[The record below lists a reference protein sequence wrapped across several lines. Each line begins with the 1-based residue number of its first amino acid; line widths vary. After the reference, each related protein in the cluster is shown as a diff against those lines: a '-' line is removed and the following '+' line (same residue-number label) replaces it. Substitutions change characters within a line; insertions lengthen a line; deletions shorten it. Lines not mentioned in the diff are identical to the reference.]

1 MIVAA
6 IVLAQPARVRADEF
20 RAVVDRVDL
29 EPSSLGG
36 NRLRIYLSALTVQ
49 GQLLDLT
56 DPKSIKL
63 IVGTSEKKVP
73 FALGHYNALGANT
86 AIVFIVQVTQDFQPS
101 LGTLSDALDA
111 VVLAPMNE
119 HTTQAAVLTFGDSVG
134 AGKLAATKTAHTKL
148 TGVQSD
154 GTTGDPA
161 LLDTI
166 ERALLLLRKAQTE
179 PEGRPI
185 RKLIVVVGDGRDRS
199 GDRDR
204 VTRVGKRAAK
214 EGVRIHTLGFSPND
228 VRRPLFLLGELS
240 KQSLG
245 TFRWVR
251 GKGADSWTAPAEQ
264 LRDEIAKQ
272 YVLTYFLP
280 ADDEVA
286 NKKLKIVA
294 VGRTE
299 VTSNEVR
306 IPSEATC
313 GGQACEAGMYCAS
326 DRCIAVAAATG
337 RGIFGWLLLVGGIAV
352 GGVVVLGFIG
362 YMIQRSKEPP
372 LPFPFPGQPGA
383 NPGAAGL
390 VPGGPGV
397 VPGAPGAPNVAGMP
411 ILAPPPG
418 KQPKPPKKKR
428 EKKASMPPPVVA
440 PTAASVPAV
449 AAPVAAR
456 GPWLFIM
463 TGPRAGERLA
473 LRHGFWIGKASG
485 CDFVIDDGYAS
496 SQHAQ
501 LGQDTSGAYWLYDRG
516 STNGTFVNG
525 TRVLEQSLAHNA
537 VIQIGS
543 MQLRFQ
549 TE

>member
-1 MIVAA
+1 MRLAWLIVAA
-6 IVLAQPARVRADEF
+6 IVVGQAAPARADDF
-20 RAVVDRVDL
+20 RAVIDRVDL
-29 EPSSLGG
+29 EPSSIGG
-36 NRLRIYLSALTVQ
+36 NRLRVYLSALTIG

-63 IVGTSEKKVP
+63 VIGNSEKKQP
-73 FALGHYNALGANT
+73 FALGHYNALEADT
-86 AIVFIVQVTQDFQPS
+86 AIIFVVQVTQDFQPA
-101 LGTLSDALDA
+101 LGTLGDALDQTI
-111 VVLAPMNE
+111 LTPMAD
-119 HTTQAAVLTFGDSVG
+119 HTQVAILGYGDAVG
-134 AGKLAATKTAHTKL
+134 AGKLTTTKAAHNAL
-148 TGVQSD
+148 AALQSD
-154 GTTGDPA
+154 GTTADPA

-166 ERALLLLRKAQTE
+166 ERALLLMRKAKTD

-185 RKLIVVVGDGRDRS
+185 RKLIVVIGDGRDRS

-204 VTRVGKRAAK
+204 VTRIGKRAAK
-214 EGVRIHTLGFSPND
+214 EGVRIHALGFSPND
-228 VRRPLFLLGELS
+228 QRRPLFLLGELAR
-240 KQSLG
+240 QSLG

-251 GKGADSWTAPAEQ
+251 GKGTDSWTVPAEQ

-280 ADDEVA
+280 ADEEVA

-306 IPSEATC
+306 IPAEATC
-313 GGQACEAGMYCAS
+313 GGQTCEAGAYCAS
-326 DRCIAVAAATG
+326 DHCVLVAAATD
-337 RGIFGWLLLVGGIAV
+337 RGFFGWIVLLGGIAV
-352 GGVVVLGFIG
+352 GGIVVLGFVG

-372 LPFPFPGQPGA
+372 LPFPFPGGQPGA
-383 NPGAAGL
+383 VPPG
-390 VPGGPGV
+390 
-397 VPGAPGAPNVAGMP
+397 VPGA
-411 ILAPPPG
+411 IAPPMVAAP
-418 KQPKPPKKKR
+418 PASRPPKKKR
-428 EKKASMPPPVVA
+428 EKKASASPPVVA
-440 PTAASVPAV
+440 AAP
-449 AAPVAAR
+449 APVAAPAPAAAA

-463 TGPRAGERLA
+463 TGPRAGERLP
-473 LRHGFWIGKASG
+473 LRHGFWIGKAAG

-501 LGQDTSGAYWLYDRG
+501 LGQDTSGSYWLYDRG

-525 TRVLEQSLAHNA
+525 VRVLEQSLAHNA

>member
-1 MIVAA
+1 MRLAWVIVAA
-6 IVLAQPARVRADEF
+6 IVLAQSPRARADEF

-29 EPSSLGG
+29 EPSTLGG
-36 NRLRIYLSALTVQ
+36 DRLRIYLSALTLQ

-56 DPKSIKL
+56 DPKAIKL
-63 IVGTSEKKVP
+63 IIGNSEKKEP
-73 FALGHYNALGANT
+73 FALGHYNALDADT
-86 AIVFIVQVTQDFQPS
+86 AIVFIIQVTQDFQPS
-101 LGTLSDALDA
+101 LGTISDALDTT
-111 VVLAPMNE
+111 VLTPMNE

-134 AGKLAATKTAHTKL
+134 AGKLAPTKTTHGKL
-148 TGVQSD
+148 TGLASD
-154 GTTGDPA
+154 GTTADPA

-166 ERALLLLRKAQTE
+166 ERALLLLRRAQTE

-185 RKLIVVVGDGRDRS
+185 RKMIVVIGDGRDRS
-199 GDRDR
+199 GDHDR
-204 VTRVGKRAAK
+204 VTRIGKRAAK

-228 VRRPLFLLGELS
+228 QRRPLFLLGELS

-251 GKGADSWTAPAEQ
+251 GKGADSWTAPASQ
-264 LRDEIAKQ
+264 LFDEIAKQ
-272 YVLTYFLP
+272 YVLTYYLP
-280 ADDEVA
+280 GDDDVA

-306 IPSEATC
+306 IPSEGC
-313 GGQACEAGMYCAS
+313 GGQTCEAGTYCA
-326 DRCIAVAAATG
+326 DERCITPAAATG
-337 RGIFGWLLLVGGIAV
+337 RGIFGWLLLIGGIAL
-352 GGVVVLGFIG
+352 GGSLVLGFIG

-372 LPFPFPGQPGA
+372 LPFPFPNQPGA
-383 NPGAAGL
+383 
-390 VPGGPGV
+390 
-397 VPGAPGAPNVAGMP
+397 VPGAPGMQVGAPM
-411 ILAPPPG
+411 LPPPG
-418 KQPKPPKKKR
+418 KAPKPPKKKR

-440 PTAASVPAV
+440 APMSVAA
-449 AAPVAAR
+449 AAPVAR

-463 TGPRAGERLA
+463 TGPRAGERVP
-473 LRHGFWIGKASG
+473 LRHGFSIGKAAG

-496 SQHAQ
+496 ATHAQ